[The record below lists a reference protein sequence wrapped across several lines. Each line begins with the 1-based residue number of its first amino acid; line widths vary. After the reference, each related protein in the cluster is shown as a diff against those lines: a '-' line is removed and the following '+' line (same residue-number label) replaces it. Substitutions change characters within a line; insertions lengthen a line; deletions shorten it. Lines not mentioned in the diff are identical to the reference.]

1 MYYKRLDRRATLDTA
16 MSVNKPRLRSALKKL
31 RQVRFDRSDSA
42 NVGMAPQ
49 EMLDFLAMLAGLKP
63 VCLVGRGFD
72 DPDWVAGVEAL
83 ARGMNLNVISGP
95 KWYAQPEHEGLPDW
109 YAETEV
115 PGPAERPVLYFCKSR
130 PIAGEVRTV
139 CTSSK
144 IRPEP

>member
-49 EMLDFLAMLAGLKP
+49 EMLDFPAMLAGLKP

-72 DPDWVAGVEAL
+72 DPDWVGLLKYEY
-83 ARGMNLNVISGP
+83 RG
-95 KWYAQPEHEGLPDW
+95 
-109 YAETEV
+109 
-115 PGPAERPVLYFCKSR
+115 PVLSVFFYF
-130 PIAGEVRTV
+130 
-139 CTSSK
+139 
-144 IRPEP
+144 